1 MILHEIHVYIVG
13 YNDRYEVYKVCKT
26 FSKDWKFIGLALGIE
41 ISILHTIKKDC
52 DGVRQMMFEMITSWL
67 IRETE
72 EQPVPTWNILLT
84 TLSEFD
90 RVEAEK
96 IASNFVC
103 NHGKMDSIM
112 SYMYYNSCKTIE
124 IKRNVVFAY
133 FVNLC

>member
-41 ISILHTIKKDC
+41 ISILHTIKKDRD

-112 SYMYYNSCKTIE
+112 YYNLCKIIE
-124 IKRNVVFAY
+124 IKRNVVFTY

>member
-1 MILHEIHVYIVG
+1 MILHVYIVDIR
-13 YNDRYEVYKVCKT
+13 DRHEVYKVCKT

-41 ISILHTIKKDC
+41 ISTLHTIKKDC
-52 DGVRQMMFEMITSWL
+52 DDGVRQMMFEMITSWL
-67 IRETE
+67 RRPTK
-72 EQPVPTWNILLT
+72 EQPVPPTWNILLT

-112 SYMYYNSCKTIE
+112 SYMYYIQFMSN
-124 IKRNVVFAY
+124 Y
-133 FVNLC
+133 